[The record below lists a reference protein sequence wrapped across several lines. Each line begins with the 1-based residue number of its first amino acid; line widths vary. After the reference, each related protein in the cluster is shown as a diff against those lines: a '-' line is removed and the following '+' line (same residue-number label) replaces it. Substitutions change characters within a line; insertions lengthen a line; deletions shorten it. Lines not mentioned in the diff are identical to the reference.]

1 MVERY
6 EQEEIVSVLT
16 GYQRFFAKGSSKF
29 KVYNKRLPFSER
41 FRMYN
46 IAYSTGAIEPRDAVY
61 IGNHVAAYYY
71 PERNVGTITPRQE
84 KALTNFFVG
93 KYPAKA
99 ARNLQK
105 MVGDVQNKN
114 FDSVGVQNV
123 PAGEEQMA
131 TFDSSVSGAYNVPL
145 KRTPG
150 QAQPVDIRGD
160 FKAAGRFKDTS
171 GFQVTVSRLD
181 QAGHHGIY
189 GAGGMEL
196 SKQIQEIRM
205 EGGADQHDKIA
216 KAGLRYFKGRLPQW
230 NAALAR
236 IQKHDRKRG
245 IRNRTTAGLRSKI
258 AGLTADG
265 GGISIGQAQ
274 EHFKDMMASSTGF
287 FGGSAAQITQTALG
301 NADFFTGTGVSYT
314 FTIDPYAH
322 AVLQNFRMHRRGG
335 GKIRWDEGAL
345 KHAFA
350 VKGLMAT
357 DEYFKLTGAVQRQN
371 DAGVKRVHAQTMTR
385 ANRNAHTTQIGVSQ
399 SANLG
404 DLRTRS
410 GRFYSTIDLYH
421 ADKDMSH
428 LIKKEL
434 IPFFRK
440 EYAKDIKTF
449 TKQYIGTPER
459 IEAGFSTPM
468 FKAWAAPYLAL
479 TDYSYEAFGVQNPM
493 GVNY

>member
-1 MVERY
+1 MVETY

-16 GYQRFFAKGSSKF
+16 GYQRFFAKGKSKF
-29 KVYNKRLPFSER
+29 NVYNKRLPFSER

-46 IAYSTGAIEPRDAVY
+46 IAYSTGAVEPRDAVY

-105 MVGDVQNKN
+105 MVGDVQQKN
-114 FDSVGVQNV
+114 FDSLGVQNV
-123 PAGEEQMA
+123 PAGEEQMGA
-131 TFDSSVSGAYNVPL
+131 FDTTGSGAYNVPL
-145 KRTPG
+145 KRLPG

-160 FKAAGRFKDTS
+160 FKAAGKYNDTA

-181 QAGHHGIY
+181 QVGHHGIY

-196 SKQIQEIRM
+196 QKNIQQIRM
-205 EGGADQHDKIA
+205 EGGPDQHDKIA
-216 KAGLRYFKGRLPQW
+216 KAGLQYFKGRLPQW
-230 NAALAR
+230 NAALSR
-236 IQKHDRKRG
+236 IQKHDKKRG
-245 IRNRTTAGLRSKI
+245 IRSRTTGGLRSKI
-258 AGLTADG
+258 SGLTAEAG
-265 GGISIGQAQ
+265 AGITIPQAQ
-274 EHFKDMMASSTGF
+274 GHFKDMMSSSTGF
-287 FGGSAAQITQTALG
+287 FGSSAAQITQTALG

-335 GKIRWDEGAL
+335 IRWDEGAL
-345 KHAFA
+345 KHSFA

-371 DAGVKRVHAQTMTR
+371 DAGVKRVQAQTMTR
-385 ANRNAHTTQIGVSQ
+385 ANRNAHTTQVGVSQ
-399 SANLG
+399 SANIG

-410 GRFYSTIDLYH
+410 GRFYPSIDLFH

-440 EYAKDIKTF
+440 EYAKDIKRF

-459 IEAGFSTPM
+459 IEAGFSTRR
-468 FKAWAAPYLAL
+468 FKAWAAPYLSL

-493 GVNY
+493 NVNY